1 MAAIPFFSR
10 SFAEKSGASV
20 QCPLPLVAVG
30 NMNKFH
36 AMQAFVRVAESGS
49 FSAAAAQLGV
59 SVSAVAKTIAR
70 LEDELGTQLLA
81 RSTRRLAMNDDG
93 REFYSRALQILNEVE
108 DAEASLKR
116 GTRLPKGRLHM
127 AMPVLFGRLSFLPR
141 VAEFS
146 ARFPDIVLNLRFD
159 DRPGDLIEQG
169 LDVAVL
175 VGDLNDS
182 RYVAR
187 VLNRGPRVTAASHE
201 YLAKHGVPKT
211 PQDLLRH
218 NCILS
223 QASPVWQFNERGRVI
238 DLAARGNLI
247 VTGGDAMRE
256 SVLLGLGIVQ
266 SNWWTLQHDLATRA
280 LQSLLEPYAVEGR
293 PISVVYPST
302 RHLPSKLRVMIDFL
316 VEITRLPPEVERSL
330 TRRARSQRAA

>member
-1 MAAIPFFSR
+1 
-10 SFAEKSGASV
+10 
-20 QCPLPLVAVG
+20 
-30 NMNKFH
+30 MNKLQ

-59 SVSAVAKTIAR
+59 SVSAITKTIAR

-93 REFYSRALQILNEVE
+93 REFYARAVQILNEID
-108 DAEASLKR
+108 DAEASLKH
-116 GTRLPKGRLHM
+116 GTRLPKGRLRI

-141 VAEFS
+141 AAEFN
-146 ARFPDIVLNLRFD
+146 ARYPDIVLDMRFD

-169 LDVAVL
+169 LDLAVV

-187 VLNRGPRVTAASHE
+187 VLNRGPRVTAASHA
-201 YLAKHGVPKT
+201 YLAAHGTPQT
-211 PQDLLRH
+211 PQDLLQH

-223 QASPVWQFNERGRVI
+223 NLSPVWQFRDRGNVI
-238 DLAARGNLI
+238 DLAVRGNLI
-247 VTGGDAMRE
+247 VTGGDTIRE
-256 SVLLGLGIVQ
+256 CALLGLGVVQ
-266 SNWWTLQHDLATRA
+266 SNWWTLRHDIAKGAVQPLMEAF
-280 LQSLLEPYAVEGR
+280 AVEGR

-302 RHLPSKLRVMIDFL
+302 RHIPSKLRVMIDFL
-316 VEITRLPPEVERSL
+316 VEITRLPAEVERAL
-330 TRRARSQRAA
+330 GRRV

>member
-1 MAAIPFFSR
+1 
-10 SFAEKSGASV
+10 
-20 QCPLPLVAVG
+20 
-30 NMNKFH
+30 MNKLQ

-59 SVSAVAKTIAR
+59 SVSAITKSIAR

-93 REFYSRALQILNEVE
+93 REFYARAVQILNEVE

-116 GTRLPKGRLHM
+116 GTRMPKGRLRV

-141 VAEFS
+141 AAEFG
-146 ARFPDIVLNLRFD
+146 ARYPEIVVELRFD

-169 LDVAVL
+169 LDLAVV

-187 VLNRGPRVTAASHE
+187 VLNRGPRVTAASHR
-201 YLAKHGVPKT
+201 YLAAHGTPQA
-211 PQDLLRH
+211 PQDLLQH

-223 QASPVWQFNERGRVI
+223 NVSPVWQFRNEAGHVI
-238 DLAARGNLI
+238 DLAVRGNMV

-256 SVLLGLGIVQ
+256 CVLLGLGVVQ
-266 SNWWTLQHDLATRA
+266 SNWWTLRHDIESGT
-280 LQSLLEPYAVEGR
+280 LQPLLEAFAVEGR
-293 PISVVYPST
+293 PISVVYTST
-302 RHLPSKLRVMIDFL
+302 RHIPSKLRVMIDFL
-316 VEITRLPPEVERSL
+316 VEITRLPVEVERGL
-330 TRRARSQRAA
+330 GRRTAGG

>member
-1 MAAIPFFSR
+1 
-10 SFAEKSGASV
+10 
-20 QCPLPLVAVG
+20 
-30 NMNKFH
+30 MNKLQ

-59 SVSAVAKTIAR
+59 SVSAITKTIAR

-93 REFYSRALQILNEVE
+93 REFYARAVQILNEIE
-108 DAEASLKR
+108 DAEASLKH
-116 GTRLPKGRLHM
+116 GTRLPKGRLRI

-141 VAEFS
+141 AAEFS
-146 ARFPDIVLNLRFD
+146 ARYPDIVLDMRFD

-169 LDVAVL
+169 LDLAVV

-187 VLNRGPRVTAASHE
+187 VLNRGPRVTAASHA
-201 YLAKHGVPKT
+201 YLAAHGTPQT
-211 PQDLLRH
+211 PQDLLQH

-223 QASPVWQFNERGRVI
+223 NLSPVWQFRDRGNVI
-238 DLAARGNLI
+238 DLAVRGNLI
-247 VTGGDAMRE
+247 VTGGDTIRE
-256 SVLLGLGIVQ
+256 CALLGLGVVQ
-266 SNWWTLQHDLATRA
+266 SNWWTLRHDIAKGAVQPLMEAF
-280 LQSLLEPYAVEGR
+280 AVEGR

-302 RHLPSKLRVMIDFL
+302 RHIPSKLRVMIDFL
-316 VEITRLPPEVERSL
+316 VEITRLPAEVERAL
-330 TRRARSQRAA
+330 GRRV

>member
-1 MAAIPFFSR
+1 
-10 SFAEKSGASV
+10 
-20 QCPLPLVAVG
+20 
-30 NMNKFH
+30 MNKLQ

-59 SVSAVAKTIAR
+59 SVSAITKTIAR

-93 REFYSRALQILNEVE
+93 REFYARAVQILNEIE
-108 DAEASLKR
+108 DAEASLKH
-116 GTRLPKGRLHM
+116 GTRLPKGRLRI

-141 VAEFS
+141 AAEFN
-146 ARFPDIVLNLRFD
+146 ARYPDIVLDMRFD

-169 LDVAVL
+169 LDLAVV

-187 VLNRGPRVTAASHE
+187 VLNRGPRVTAASHA
-201 YLAKHGVPKT
+201 YLAAHGTPQA
-211 PQDLLRH
+211 PQDLLQH

-223 QASPVWQFNERGRVI
+223 NLSPVWQFRDRGNVI
-238 DLAARGNLI
+238 DLAVRGNLI
-247 VTGGDAMRE
+247 VTGGDTIRE
-256 SVLLGLGIVQ
+256 CALLGLGVVQ
-266 SNWWTLQHDLATRA
+266 SNWWTLRHDIAKGAVQPLMEAF
-280 LQSLLEPYAVEGR
+280 AVEGR

-302 RHLPSKLRVMIDFL
+302 RHIPSKLRVMIDFL
-316 VEITRLPPEVERSL
+316 VEITRLPAEVERAL
-330 TRRARSQRAA
+330 GRRV

>member
-1 MAAIPFFSR
+1 
-10 SFAEKSGASV
+10 
-20 QCPLPLVAVG
+20 
-30 NMNKFH
+30 MNKLQ

-59 SVSAVAKTIAR
+59 SVSAITKSIAR

-81 RSTRRLAMNDDG
+81 RSTRRLAVNDDG
-93 REFYSRALQILNEVE
+93 RAFYARAVQILNEVE
-108 DAEASLKR
+108 DAEASLR
-116 GTRLPKGRLHM
+116 HGTRLPKGRLRI

-141 VAEFS
+141 ADAFS
-146 ARFPDIVLNLRFD
+146 ARYPDIVLDLRFE

-169 LDVAVL
+169 LDLAVV

-187 VLNRGPRVTAASHE
+187 ELNRGPRVTAASHA
-201 YLAKHGVPKT
+201 YLAAHGTPKA
-211 PQDLLRH
+211 PEDLLQH

-223 QASPVWQFNERGRVI
+223 NVSPVWQFRNGEGRVI
-238 DLAARGNLI
+238 DLAVRGNLV

-256 SVLLGLGIVQ
+256 SVLLGLGVVQ
-266 SNWWTLQHDLATRA
+266 SNWWTLRHDIENGTV
-280 LQSLLEPYAVEGR
+280 QPLLERFAVEGR

-302 RHLPSKLRVMIDFL
+302 RHIAGKLRVMIDFL
-316 VEITRLPPEVERSL
+316 VEITRLPER
-330 TRRARSQRAA
+330 

>member
-1 MAAIPFFSR
+1 
-10 SFAEKSGASV
+10 
-20 QCPLPLVAVG
+20 
-30 NMNKFH
+30 MNKLQ

-59 SVSAVAKTIAR
+59 SVSAITKSIAR
-70 LEDELGTQLLA
+70 LEDDLGTQLLA

-93 REFYSRALQILNEVE
+93 REFYARAVQILNELE

-116 GTRLPKGRLHM
+116 GTRMPKGRLRI

-141 VAEFS
+141 AAEFS
-146 ARFPDIVLNLRFD
+146 ARYPEIVVELRFD

-169 LDVAVL
+169 LDLAVV

-187 VLNRGPRVTAASHE
+187 VLNRGPRVTAASHG
-201 YLAKHGVPKT
+201 YLATHGIPRT
-211 PQDLLRH
+211 PQDLLQH

-223 QASPVWQFNERGRVI
+223 NVSPVWQFRDMAGHVI
-238 DLAARGNLI
+238 DLAVRGTLV

-256 SVLLGLGIVQ
+256 CVLLGLGVVQ
-266 SNWWTLQHDLATRA
+266 SNWWTLRHDIEHGT
-280 LQSLLEPYAVEGR
+280 LQPLLEAFAVEGR

-302 RHLPSKLRVMIDFL
+302 RHIPSKLRVMIDFL
-316 VEITRLPPEVERSL
+316 VEITRLPAEVERGL
-330 TRRARSQRAA
+330 ERRT

>member
-1 MAAIPFFSR
+1 
-10 SFAEKSGASV
+10 
-20 QCPLPLVAVG
+20 
-30 NMNKFH
+30 MNKLQ

-59 SVSAVAKTIAR
+59 SVSAITKTIAR

-93 REFYSRALQILNEVE
+93 REFYARAVQILNEID
-108 DAEASLKR
+108 DAEASLKH
-116 GTRLPKGRLHM
+116 GTRLPKGRLRI

-141 VAEFS
+141 AAEFN
-146 ARFPDIVLNLRFD
+146 ARYPDIVLDMRFD

-169 LDVAVL
+169 LDLAVV

-187 VLNRGPRVTAASHE
+187 VLNRGPRVTAASHA
-201 YLAKHGVPKT
+201 YLAAHGTPQA
-211 PQDLLRH
+211 PQDLLQH

-223 QASPVWQFNERGRVI
+223 NLSPVWQFRDRGNVI
-238 DLAARGNLI
+238 DLAVRGNLI
-247 VTGGDAMRE
+247 VTGGDTIRE
-256 SVLLGLGIVQ
+256 CALLGLGVVQ
-266 SNWWTLQHDLATRA
+266 SNWWTLRHDIAKGAVQPLMEAF
-280 LQSLLEPYAVEGR
+280 AVEGR

-302 RHLPSKLRVMIDFL
+302 RHIPSKLRVMIDFL
-316 VEITRLPPEVERSL
+316 VEITRLPAEVERAL
-330 TRRARSQRAA
+330 GRRV